1 MNGFY
6 NGLASVCAPM
16 TAFGAQVTFYAAAKR
31 CLLSGAS
38 HDGLC
43 DRHEGALPTGRSR
56 PHYRRSLCG
65 LTSRKQSSR
74 GGALAVKVTTHAI
87 EQRCHFRVLAQ
98 VDRAPEEEPM
108 GRLVDAIG

>member
-1 MNGFY
+1 
-6 NGLASVCAPM
+6 M
-16 TAFGAQVTFYAAAKR
+16 TANGAQVTCYAAAKR

-38 HDGLC
+38 HDGLY
-43 DRHEGALPTGRSR
+43 DRHEGAFADWPEPTPLPPFTMRADF
-56 PHYRRSLCG
+56 PEAIIA
-65 LTSRKQSSR
+65 

>member
-1 MNGFY
+1 MNLVATSG
-6 NGLASVCAPM
+6 V
-16 TAFGAQVTFYAAAKR
+16 GAQVTCYAAAKR

-38 HDGLC
+38 HDGLY

-65 LTSRKQSSR
+65 LISRKQSSR
-74 GGALAVKVTTHAI
+74 GALAVKVTTHAI

-108 GRLVDAIG
+108 GRLVDAIC